1 MDIFCA
7 NPNKKI
13 LIEVNGKTFSRHA
26 IKTHFITPQE
36 NYLEIIRSYASPLYQ
51 PGDILSISEK
61 IISVCQNRIVD
72 IKEVKLGFWAK
83 FLSQFVLKTT
93 AGWSVGNPYKMQVAI
108 NLAGLLRILFAAS
121 CAALTKPL
129 GIKGVFYKVAGHG
142 ISGIDGF
149 YGGAFDWYKTK
160 GILGPHKPNKVCDEI
175 QTKLGIA
182 CMIVDA
188 NDLGIKIL
196 GCSKNVG
203 YSHEELK
210 AMIKDNPAGQD
221 NEQTPLILIRP
232 NINTDKPHAWH
243 SL

>member
-1 MDIFCA
+1 MNTFYA
-7 NPNKKI
+7 NPNKQIK
-13 LIEVNGKTFSRHA
+13 IEVNGKTFARHA
-26 IKTHFITPQE
+26 IKTHFVTPQE
-36 NYLEIIRSYASPLYQ
+36 NYLEIIKSYASPLYQ

-61 IISVCQNRIVD
+61 VISICQNRIID

-83 FLSQFVLKTT
+83 FLSQFVLKTK

-108 NLAGLLRILFAAS
+108 NLAGLPRILFAAA

-129 GIKGVFYKVAGHG
+129 GIKGLFYKVAGNG
-142 ISGIDGF
+142 ISDIDGF

-175 QTKLGIA
+175 QTKLGIT

-221 NEQTPLILIRP
+221 NEQTPLILVRLDTSA
-232 NINTDKPHAWH
+232 NK
-243 SL
+243 SLAS